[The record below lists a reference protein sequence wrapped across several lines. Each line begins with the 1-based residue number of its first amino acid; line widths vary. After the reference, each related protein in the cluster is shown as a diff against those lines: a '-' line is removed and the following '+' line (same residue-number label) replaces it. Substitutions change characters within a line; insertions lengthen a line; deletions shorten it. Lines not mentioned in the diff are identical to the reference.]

1 MAIAGVCYLT
11 DSFTLL
17 LAPSIADRIFPAIL
31 IPSFIGEAS
40 FCLWLLVKGVDV
52 EKWRAR
58 AIIPPLA
65 NATPTTWS

>member
-1 MAIAGVCYLT
+1 
-11 DSFTLL
+11 

-58 AIIPPLA
+58 ATLPPLA
-65 NATPTTWS
+65 NATATAWS